1 MFMVIKTSQVHI
13 QNYLMTLNVEYHLLD
28 LATLYFFN
36 IISPLEAPF
45 SPPYPR
51 PKNHYSRPL

>member
-28 LATLYFFN
+28 LATLYF
-36 IISPLEAPF
+36 II
-45 SPPYPR
+45 
-51 PKNHYSRPL
+51 